1 MSQRD
6 YRLVI
11 RLDID
16 RQSLTNLAE
25 KLNDVIQKAFGKIP
39 KQISGTGRVVS
50 VGDGR
55 STTLLTKI
63 ANEVSA
69 LNGNISRLIRVSRRV
84 GVRKSESKKDE
95 EEEEEEGR
103 RGIFRIIGRVFR
115 RGGGILG
122 LGAIGAV
129 IGIFSAVGEKII
141 GLLEELVRK
150 GTEFSGLFKST
161 FKLLDVGISL
171 LLKPIADTFGLLF
184 RPLARL
190 LLPVALALNKF
201 LEPFIKDVLKA
212 IDGILG
218 KGGEPGGAKFFTP
231 EGMPIG
237 AVGEIDLSKVS
248 EDLRSKIKEKFEAMF
263 DSLLTY
269 IRFGAGPSI
278 LGTITGAAQ
287 WIWDL
292 IKERGGP
299 TILDILGNIGKWFE
313 ENVGIKIKT
322 LFQGGVIGPVS
333 SLVSWINENWGNVEK
348 WLGGA
353 WDGLVKWFEGVK
365 EGIGKTLGPVWDN
378 LSKAFDNIK
387 NTVSKT
393 LEPVWG
399 KIKEV
404 FGGAWDTLT
413 KILSPVW
420 DTIKDVFN
428 SVKKILDETFTPVW
442 NTIKG
447 AFEDIKRKIIDVI
460 SPSWESLVKFFSRL
474 GSIVSK
480 LLARDFVGAIQELS
494 EMWRGQ
500 FGLTVPRAGQYF
512 LEAGELVF
520 SRSDVMRLVSA
531 LGNIGGG
538 NTVNISVTVAGPVY
552 GVSDLEDRIRE
563 VIRRDGGNIL
573 YDLQRRGVR

>member
-25 KLNDVIQKAFGKIP
+25 KLNDVVQKAFGKIP
-39 KQISGTGRVVS
+39 KQIGGVGKVAS
-50 VGDGR
+50 VADGQ
-55 STTLLTKI
+55 TINLLTKI

-69 LNGNISRLIRVSRRV
+69 LNGNISRLIRVSRRI
-84 GVRKSESKKDE
+84 GVSKTKSEKEEEDE
-95 EEEEEEGR
+95 EEGKR
-103 RGIFRIIGRVFR
+103 DIFSIISKIV
-115 RGGGILG
+115 RGGGGLLG
-122 LGAIGAV
+122 LGAI
-129 IGIFSAVGEKII
+129 IGIFSSIGEKII
-141 GLLEELVRK
+141 GLLEALVRK
-150 GTEFSGLFKST
+150 ATDFSGLFKST
-161 FKLLDVGISL
+161 FKLLDFGISL
-171 LLKPIADTFGLLF
+171 LLKPIADIFGLLF

-190 LLPVALALNKF
+190 LLPVALALNKL

-212 IDGILG
+212 IDRILG
-218 KGGEPGGAKFFTP
+218 KGEEPGGAKFFTP

-237 AVGEIDLSKVS
+237 TVGEIDLSKVS
-248 EDLRSKIKEKFEAMF
+248 EDLRSKIKEKFEAML

-278 LGTITGAAQ
+278 LGTITGAVQ

-292 IKERGGP
+292 IKEKGGP
-299 TILDILGNIGKWFE
+299 TVLDVFGNIGRWFE
-313 ENVGIKIKT
+313 ENFGVKIKP
-322 LFQGGVIGPVS
+322 LFQGGVMGPIA
-333 SLVSWINENWGNVEK
+333 SLVSWISENWGNVEK
-348 WLGGA
+348 WLGDA

-378 LSKAFDNIK
+378 LSKAFENIK
-387 NTVSKT
+387 DIVSKT
-393 LEPVWG
+393 LGPAWD

-420 DTIKDVFN
+420 DTIRDVFS

-447 AFEDIKRKIIDVI
+447 VFEDIKRKIIDVI
-460 SPSWESLVKFFSRL
+460 SPSWEGLVKFFSRL

-480 LLARDFVGAIQELS
+480 LLARDFFGAVQELS

-512 LEAGELVF
+512 LEAGELVL

-531 LGNIGGG
+531 LGNVGGG
-538 NTVNISVTVAGPVY
+538 NTVNIAVTVTGPVY

-563 VIRRDGGNIL
+563 VIRRESGNIL
-573 YDLQRRGVR
+573 YDIQRRGVR